1 MLSQAVLIAAVID
14 LIGVNIRGGGWGV
27 EGCRSGL
34 CKVTLLC
41 TQASHFA
48 FRFVFQTEIAKRLN
62 AILAQIM
69 PFLSQEVSVPYF
81 PTRQDGCVDAVLILS
96 RALYSLCTYFGLK
109 PDVDWSVCG

>member
-27 EGCRSGL
+27 EGRRSGL

-48 FRFVFQTEIAKRLN
+48 FPFCFPDGDRQK
-62 AILAQIM
+62 AQRNFSSNYAL
-69 PFLSQEVSVPYF
+69 PV
-81 PTRQDGCVDAVLILS
+81 TRGE
-96 RALYSLCTYFGLK
+96 
-109 PDVDWSVCG
+109 